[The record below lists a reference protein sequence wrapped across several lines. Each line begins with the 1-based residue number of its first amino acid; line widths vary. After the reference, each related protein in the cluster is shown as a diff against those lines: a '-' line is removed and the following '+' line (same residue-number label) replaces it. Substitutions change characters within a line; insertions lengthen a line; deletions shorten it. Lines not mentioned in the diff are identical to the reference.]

1 MSVFYIFIGIFIYY
15 IISRYM
21 TKTTEEG
28 FTLQKLY
35 NKHVRFIRYNAP
47 SPISNVLTTIADKV
61 NYIFT

>member
-1 MSVFYIFIGIFIYY
+1 MNILYIFIGILVYY

-28 FTLQKLY
+28 FALQKLY
-35 NKHVRFIRYNAP
+35 NKNMRFIRYNAP

-61 NYIFT
+61 KYIFT